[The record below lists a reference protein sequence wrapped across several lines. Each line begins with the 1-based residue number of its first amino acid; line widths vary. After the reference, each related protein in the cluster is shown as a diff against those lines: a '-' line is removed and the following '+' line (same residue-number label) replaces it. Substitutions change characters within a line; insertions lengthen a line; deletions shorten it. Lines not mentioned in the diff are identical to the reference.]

1 MRQNLK
7 IEVSN
12 GEILDKISI
21 LEIKKSEIKNQEKL
35 KNVENE
41 YLVLKDIALQ
51 ILPADHPLYLKLL
64 DINKKLW
71 KIEDDIRI
79 CERNSDFGANFISL
93 ARAVYVV
100 NDERAQVKKDINLL
114 TKSEIV
120 EEKSYE
126 SIR

>member
-1 MRQNLK
+1 MK

-21 LEIKKSEIKNQEKL
+21 LEIKKIEIKNQEKL

>member
-1 MRQNLK
+1 MK

-12 GEILDKISI
+12 GEILDKFSI
-21 LEIKKSEIKNQEKL
+21 LEIKKAQIKNLDKL

-41 YLVLKDIALQ
+41 YLILKEIALN
-51 ILPADHPLYLKLL
+51 IIKADEKLYNKLL
-64 DINKKLW
+64 EINAKLW

-79 CERNSDFGANFISL
+79 CERNQDFGPKFIEL

-100 NDERAQVKKDINLL
+100 NDERAVVKKEINLL
-114 TKSEIV
+114 TGSKII

-126 SIR
+126 SIK

>member
-1 MRQNLK
+1 M
-7 IEVSN
+7 
-12 GEILDKISI
+12 
-21 LEIKKSEIKNQEKL
+21 
-35 KNVENE
+35 
-41 YLVLKDIALQ
+41 
-51 ILPADHPLYLKLL
+51 PADHPLYLKLL